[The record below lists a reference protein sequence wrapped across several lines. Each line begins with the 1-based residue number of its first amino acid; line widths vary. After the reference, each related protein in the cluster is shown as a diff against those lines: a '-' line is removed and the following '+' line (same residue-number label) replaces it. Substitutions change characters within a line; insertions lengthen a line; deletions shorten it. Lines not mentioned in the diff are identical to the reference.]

1 MYDIISHMYTQ
12 NVYDI
17 YYKCVVMSHTHL
29 SYISCN
35 VTYAAIINITYVTIQ
50 MCYVMSHMLTH

>member
-1 MYDIISHMYTQ
+1 
-12 NVYDI
+12 
-17 YYKCVVMSHTHL
+17 MSHTHL